1 MFTMRAAADGTYVWT
16 IYQAGRVNRGGH
28 VEEVSRAVGRIMGW
42 PTDARSAEIE
52 IEIRAAAL
60 RNLAARGIET
70 SARYIAIDWTHL
82 NREH

>member
-1 MFTMRAAADGTYVWT
+1 MFTMRAAADGTYAWT
-16 IYQAGRVNRGGH
+16 IYQAGRTNRGGH

-42 PTDARSAEIE
+42 PTDDRSAE

-60 RNLAARGIET
+60 RNLGARGIET

-82 NREH
+82 NREY